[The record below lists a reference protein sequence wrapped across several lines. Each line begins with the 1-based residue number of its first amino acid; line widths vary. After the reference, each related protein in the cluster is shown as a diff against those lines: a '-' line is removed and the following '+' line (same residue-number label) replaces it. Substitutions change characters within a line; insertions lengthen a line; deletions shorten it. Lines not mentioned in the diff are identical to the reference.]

1 MYVSTWN
8 SLKEELSSCFCE
20 GSFVFTS
27 LHIEE
32 EIKSDHYAQEV
43 ENMLQSLKTMGY
55 KLLVDVS
62 PRTLQ
67 ALSLNSFE
75 QLVHTYHI
83 DVLRADFGFTLE
95 DLIKLSQSVSLC
107 VNASMNEAGLQT
119 LIKKAKFPI
128 VAMHNF
134 YPRVE
139 TGLDLS
145 QLKEKNKPY
154 NAMNIPVFAFI
165 PSDIMKRGPIHE
177 GLPTCEVHR
186 DGSLLKAVVELK
198 QNGVDGV
205 VVGDGVCSEKMTQ
218 LCQTFLQD
226 EVLSLPIQVDSKFEF
241 LYNQV
246 MTIRSDSP
254 SAVCRC
260 LESRLYATAGQ
271 TIEPFNCISRYKGSI
286 TMDNKK
292 YLRYSGE
299 IQILKQDFNADERVN
314 VIGKI
319 LDHTLLDL
327 ISPGMKVKFT
337 RGEQE

>member
-1 MYVSTWN
+1 VYVSTWEK
-8 SLKEELSSCFCE
+8 LKEELSSRFCE

-32 EIKSDHYAQEV
+32 EMKVDHYNQEV
-43 ENMLQSLKTMGY
+43 EKMLKSLKSMGY

-67 ALSLNSFE
+67 AMSFTSFE
-75 QLVHTYHI
+75 QLSQTYQI

-107 VNASMNEAGLQT
+107 VNASMSEAGLQT
-119 LIKKAKFPI
+119 LVEKAKFPI
-128 VAMHNF
+128 MAMHNF

-145 QLKEKNKPY
+145 QLKEKNKPF
-154 NAMNIPVFAFI
+154 NALNIPVLAFI
-165 PSDIMKRGPIHE
+165 PSDIMTRGPMHE

-186 DGSLLKAVVELK
+186 YGSLLKAVVELK
-198 QNGVDGV
+198 QNGVDRV
-205 VVGDGVCSEKMTQ
+205 VVGDGVCSMKLAN
-218 LCQTFLQD
+218 LCNIFLH
-226 EVLSLPIQVDSKFEF
+226 EEILSLPIQVDLKYDE
-241 LYNQV
+241 LINQV

-260 LESRLYATAGQ
+260 LESRLYATSGQ
-271 TIEPFNCISRYKGSI
+271 AIEPFNCIPRDKGSI
-286 TMDNKK
+286 TMDNRK

-299 IQILKQDFNADERVN
+299 IQILKQDYMADERVN
-314 VIGKI
+314 VIGKVI
-319 LDHTLLDL
+319 DYSLLDL

-337 RGEQE
+337 RGE